1 MSIDEKHMA
10 FPKLLGAPAY
20 ARPPA
25 LVEPTDRPF
34 DPDALPLTVDQ
45 TPEERAIADALAS
58 RNGSLHLAFA
68 SGVAYAP
75 GERTGS
81 VSSAPDVSL
90 TARPFSLR
98 GFASRIRG
106 RS

>member
-1 MSIDEKHMA
+1 VSIDEKHMA

-25 LVEPTDRPF
+25 PVVAIDRPF
-34 DPDALPLTVDQ
+34 DPDELPLMVDL
-45 TPEERAIADALAS
+45 TPEERALADALVS
-58 RNGSLHLAFA
+58 RSGSLHLAFA
-68 SGVAYAP
+68 AGVAYAP
-75 GERTGS
+75 GERAGS
-81 VSSAPDVSL
+81 DSSAPDESL

-98 GFASRIRG
+98 GFTSRIRG